1 MTGGPGQDQF
11 NELDGVPLGGAGND
25 VIDARDGEEDEI
37 NCGDGNDVAIVDASE
52 EGVVDCEVVKEPRAR
67 GGRR

>member
-1 MTGGPGQDQF
+1 MVGGPGHDQF
-11 NELDGVPLGGAGND
+11 NELDGVPMGGQGND

-37 NCGDGNDVAIVDASE
+37 NCGPGNDTAYVDANE
-52 EGVVDCEVVKEPRAR
+52 EGVVDCETVIEPNTT